1 MKLLVFEFKKLFF
14 SKKFLVLLAFLV
26 ALVILLF
33 FRNVI
38 LEDYVLDEKLSDYNY
53 LIEVSEMNASH
64 YNRQLEQHLEEGTEE
79 YEEIEV
85 LQEMNLELLVTAKEL
100 HSLVGTD
107 HWQQQLNVEVS
118 FMEQVRDYRMAGGEY
133 PISEEEIRHT
143 IALNYQLLTQG
154 LPKEIE
160 NYSQAPPNFLLQVV
174 NLWVT
179 LGALVVVLLLIGD
192 LMTNEFESRSI
203 NLLFTQPF
211 NRTHIIVSKFVSS
224 LVVYLMVLVVVLL
237 ASLGVSYLFGTKGDF
252 QYPVIIEV
260 DGVLRALTV
269 VEYVAQAVGLMSVM
283 VIFTISLYLLYNL
296 LFKQTIMTLFALLGT
311 LVLGYILTTTISM
324 DALAWFNPFKY
335 VLPEQAILTQEN
347 ERWYDAIPVTLVVS
361 GIMLF
366 VASRKIKTSKVD

>member
-1 MKLLVFEFKKLFF
+1 MKLLVFEFKKMFF

-26 ALVILLF
+26 ALVVLLF

-38 LEDYVLDEKLSDYNY
+38 FEEYVLDEKQSNY
-53 LIEVSEMNASH
+53 SYLVEVSEMNNRT
-64 YNRQLEQHLEEGTEE
+64 YTRQLEQDLEEGTEE
-79 YEEIEV
+79 YEEIEMR
-85 LQEMNLELLVTAKEL
+85 QEMNLDLLNTADEL
-100 HSLVGTD
+100 HNLVGTD
-107 HWQQQLNVEVS
+107 EWQQQLNVEIS
-118 FMEQVRDYRMAGGEY
+118 FMEQVRDYRMAEGEY
-133 PISEEEIRHT
+133 PITEEEIHHT
-143 IALNYQLLTQG
+143 LALNQQLLAQG
-154 LPKEIE
+154 IPKEIE

-211 NRTHIIVSKFVSS
+211 NRAHIIVSKFVSS
-224 LVVYLMVLVVVLL
+224 LIVYLIVSVVVLL
-237 ASLGVSYLFGTKGDF
+237 TPLGVSYLFGTEGNF

-260 DGVLRALTV
+260 DGVLRALTAVDYV
-269 VEYVAQAVGLMSVM
+269 VQAVGLMSVM
-283 VIFTISLYLLYNL
+283 VVFMISLYLLYSL

-311 LVLGYILTTTISM
+311 LLLGYILTATFSM

-347 ERWYDAIPVTLVVS
+347 ERWYDAIPVTLIVS
-361 GIMLF
+361 CVLLF
-366 VASRKIKTSKVD
+366 IASRKIKTSKVD